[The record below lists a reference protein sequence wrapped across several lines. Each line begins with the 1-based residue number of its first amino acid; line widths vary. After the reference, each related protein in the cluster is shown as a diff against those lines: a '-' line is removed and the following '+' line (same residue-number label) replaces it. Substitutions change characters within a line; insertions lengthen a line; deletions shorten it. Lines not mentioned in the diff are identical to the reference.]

1 MNTILKTAVR
11 MNGLRALLNP
21 VKNMVSLTSA
31 QNPTL
36 VARNLWHLSSQK
48 SKLHSNLCSCGCGG
62 SRGAHTKGKTQPGPP
77 PVTNQSFFLAEK
89 ELVEFLTEEIL
100 AERKAQ
106 KVKAI
111 PTELDGFKASLNG
124 AEVSLTKKTDAE
136 TITISFNVNHSVDT
150 EAEPEIHPDQDKPEI
165 GELKSKPAFKIDLVR
180 GETTVSVLCSFV
192 TPSDQDDGYNDGF
205 GIDEL
210 SIYNGEWNENIYSVS
225 GEVLDS
231 YLYDLILNYL
241 EEKGIS
247 NEFVEKLSDY
257 STAYEHSAYIGL
269 LEGLSKFVSNK

>member
-62 SRGAHTKGKTQPGPP
+62 SRGAHTK
-77 PVTNQSFFLAEK
+77 AEK